1 MKKDD
6 NKEEEAND
14 AGSRRINSPQ
24 RQGVASHD
32 EDETLKDE
40 EFSRRFKR
48 ATENQESHAHDKV
61 TEYRTNPLHPDNTD
75 NSNDGLGPKFVTVVD
90 LNLNLVPHMLPWK
103 LGSAL
108 LLQYILHEKN
118 NHDDE
123 IGLLTLAFIAGAI
136 SLAIMIHASFMT
148 YALQSFGTIWSYIP
162 VRVKRVKM
170 VAKIFSG
177 VLAVAEAG
185 LVSYIF
191 FYCAIHYNSAHEE
204 FLMREAYSDF
214 ETAFGRK
221 PYYVEHKVFLFTF
234 IVSAV
239 TFGGTVIAI
248 FLSVFLICFE
258 GQLYAWLKSK
268 YPRRLRGMSE
278 GKTSI
283 PKAANYIIDEGLS
296 TVLINVFIGMFDH
309 NNHGYIDN
317 VIFLGI
323 DENDV
328 GEAIYLKTFSL
339 AVGMITMAMSLFNT
353 IITYAMQI
361 SVRDGKL
368 DAIEVKLIQVFHVIR
383 YVMAGVQVI
392 LLGVML
398 YQASVTTFGVVD
410 TKQGPY
416 MGPTNLF
423 NLTFVLSLFV
433 VVAVFITAIEIIY
446 MKGCRKRN
454 LNPTVSMI

>member
-6 NKEEEAND
+6 NKEEGAND
-14 AGSRRINSPQ
+14 AVSRRINSPGS
-24 RQGVASHD
+24 QGVAPHD
-32 EDETLKDE
+32 ENETLNDE

-48 ATENQESHAHDKV
+48 ATEDQESHDKV

-268 YPRRLRGMSE
+268 YPGRLRGMSE
-278 GKTSI
+278 GRTSI

-309 NNHGYIDN
+309 NNQ
-317 VIFLGI
+317 L
-323 DENDV
+323 
-328 GEAIYLKTFSL
+328 S
-339 AVGMITMAMSLFNT
+339 
-353 IITYAMQI
+353 Q
-361 SVRDGKL
+361 
-368 DAIEVKLIQVFHVIR
+368 
-383 YVMAGVQVI
+383 
-392 LLGVML
+392 LL
-398 YQASVTTFGVVD
+398 
-410 TKQGPY
+410 
-416 MGPTNLF
+416 
-423 NLTFVLSLFV
+423 
-433 VVAVFITAIEIIY
+433 
-446 MKGCRKRN
+446 
-454 LNPTVSMI
+454 